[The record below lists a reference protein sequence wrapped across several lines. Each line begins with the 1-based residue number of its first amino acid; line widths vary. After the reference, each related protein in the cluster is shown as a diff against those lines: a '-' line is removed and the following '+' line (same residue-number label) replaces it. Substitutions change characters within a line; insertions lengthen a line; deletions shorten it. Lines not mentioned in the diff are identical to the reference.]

1 MSRRLPPLHAL
12 RALIAVVRCG
22 GVSRAAEQL
31 HLTQGAV
38 SHQIRAVQDTLG
50 VALFEKS
57 GRQLAPTPALAK
69 YVARLEAA
77 FHEIDAASQAL
88 LDSSVTARL
97 RISTTPSFAVHWL
110 LPRLADFIAAHP
122 SIDIGVESSSK
133 LCNLNDGQIDV
144 ALRFGAGRYPGCHS
158 ELLMRDLIF
167 PVCSPDYA
175 RRNRLADP
183 PDLSGLTFLCVQGEP
198 WSWWF
203 PAAGIDADEPARG
216 LNFSDSSLMLQAAI
230 AGQGLGLARHSVAG
244 EALAAGALVR
254 PFAAAAQSPHA
265 YYFVCR
271 KDKLEVPVVAAF
283 RRWITVR
290 IAEYGNRNAL
300 VRAHAR

>member
-38 SHQIRAVQDTLG
+38 SHQIRAVQDALG
-50 VALFEKS
+50 VALFEKN
-57 GRQLAPTPALAK
+57 GRQLAPTPTLTA

-77 FHEIDAASQAL
+77 FREIEAASQVL
-88 LDSSVTARL
+88 LDSSATARL

-110 LPRLADFIAAHP
+110 LPRLGDFIAAHP

-133 LCNLNDGQIDV
+133 LASVNDGQVDV
-144 ALRFGAGRYPGCHS
+144 ALRFGAGRYPGCYS
-158 ELLMRDLIF
+158 ELLMHDVVF

-175 RRNRLADP
+175 RRKHLADP
-183 PDLSGLTFLCVQGEP
+183 PDLSGVTFLCAQGEP

-203 PAAGIDADEPARG
+203 PTAGIDADEPARG

-230 AGQGLGLARHSVAG
+230 AGQGLGLARQSVAG

-254 PFAAAAQSPHA
+254 PFAAVAQSPHA

-271 KDKLEVPVVAAF
+271 KDKLEAPAVAAF
-283 RRWITVR
+283 RRWLLVR
-290 IAEYGNRNAL
+290 IADSLGSGAS
-300 VRAHAR
+300 A